1 MEIQVSSTLT
11 DQKTNEIF
19 IKNEHFIYFS
29 LTRSM
34 YHRLLITLSSIYF
47 QSNNYTNSIPC
58 TCKLCE
64 NTHCSSNRGKQQILM
79 RFIPKFN
86 TEHSSGKG
94 TSFLSQPQ
102 LSSID
107 ICWRHY
113 TLKQWFIMGWG

>member
-11 DQKTNEIF
+11 GQKTNEIL
-19 IKNEHFIYFS
+19 IKNEHFIYFT

-34 YHRLLITLSSIYF
+34 HHRLLIALSSVTSNL
-47 QSNNYTNSIPC
+47 SNNYTNSIPR

-64 NTHCSSNRGKQQILM
+64 NAHYSSNRGKQQILM

-86 TEHSSGKG
+86 TEHSSGKR

-107 ICWRHY
+107 LC
-113 TLKQWFIMGWG
+113 